1 MGIRL
6 GETRTLADLLIMPIQ
21 RPPRYLMYLERIAA
35 MLGHHDNG
43 GRDDG
48 GDDDGG
54 GEGGGGDAAGAVAR
68 AAEVVG
74 SSPPLSTCHAPRGR
88 PRVIPSSLS
97 TCHTL
102 VAVHVS
108 GGLSGARAQRA

>member
-1 MGIRL
+1 MGARL
-6 GETRTLADLLIMPIQ
+6 SETRTLADLLITPIQ

-74 SSPPLSTCHAPRGR
+74 SSPPPVHVSCPSWPSACHTLVPVHVSYPRGR
-88 PRVIPSSLS
+88 PRVRWAL
-97 TCHTL
+97 
-102 VAVHVS
+102 
-108 GGLSGARAQRA
+108 